1 MESHKSNVPNHQPV
15 IDDIDGP
22 FHPMS
27 MLQDSQGCWR
37 SSQRNHK
44 NQKGHSPRCSKCHT
58 CSCRNLGAWCNV
70 WMSPRK
76 FMCVFWRLSAEG
88 VFQSYKN
95 DWIYIYTHDKY
106 MFLFI
111 FLVHLNI
118 RTFKYKNRYF
128 RLPPGRFFPWPAR
141 PSKHTESNSFKHTI
155 TTMWGPPVISWFI
168 SPSNYSY
175 KYHKL

>member
-1 MESHKSNVPNHQPV
+1 MDHFIPCLCSRIAKVVEGHPKEIIKTRKGIRQGAPNVTLVVVGTWVHGATSGCHQEN
-15 IDDIDGP
+15 
-22 FHPMS
+22 S
-27 MLQDSQGCWR
+27 
-37 SSQRNHK
+37 
-44 NQKGHSPRCSKCHT
+44 
-58 CSCRNLGAWCNV
+58 
-70 WMSPRK
+70 
-76 FMCVFWRLSAEG
+76 CVFSEDYPRR
-88 VFQSYKN
+88 VFFKATRTIGY
-95 DWIYIYTHDKY
+95 IYIYTISTCFY
-106 MFLFI
+106 LF